1 MKKLLKDVRETCG
14 KTCHLLPL
22 FSCLKLE
29 GAEIFKKNV
38 GSQVRSL
45 ATSNSSTG
53 TIVIS
58 GVENGSI
65 HIHELETVCSCM
77 VKIKQKVKFWS
88 FNHLSMQ
95 LSPE

>member
-1 MKKLLKDVRETCG
+1 MLKLLYICVLGRLLSYASDECPSVKKLLEDVRETCG

-38 GSQVRSL
+38 GSGVCSL
-45 ATSNSSTG
+45 ATSTSSTG

-58 GVENGSI
+58 GLRNGSI
-65 HIHELETVCSCM
+65 HIHELETGM
-77 VKIKQKVKFWS
+77 
-88 FNHLSMQ
+88 
-95 LSPE
+95 

>member
-1 MKKLLKDVRETCG
+1 MLSYASDECPSVKKLLEDVRETCG

-38 GSQVRSL
+38 GSGVYSL
-45 ATSNSSTG
+45 ATSTSSTG

-58 GVENGSI
+58 GLGNGSI
-65 HIHELETVCSCM
+65 HIHELETGM
-77 VKIKQKVKFWS
+77 
-88 FNHLSMQ
+88 
-95 LSPE
+95 

>member
-1 MKKLLKDVRETCG
+1 MLKMLYICVLGRLLSYASDECPSVKKLLEDVRETCG
-14 KTCHLLPL
+14 KTSHLLPL

-45 ATSNSSTG
+45 ATSNGSTG

-58 GVENGSI
+58 GLRNGSI
-65 HIHELETVCSCM
+65 HIHELETGM
-77 VKIKQKVKFWS
+77 
-88 FNHLSMQ
+88 
-95 LSPE
+95 